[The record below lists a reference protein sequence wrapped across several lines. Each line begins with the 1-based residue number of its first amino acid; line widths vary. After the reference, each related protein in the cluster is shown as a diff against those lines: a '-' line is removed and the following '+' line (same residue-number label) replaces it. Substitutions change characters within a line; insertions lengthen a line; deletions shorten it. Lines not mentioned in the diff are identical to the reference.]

1 MSPHA
6 NVAGDTVQPEQR
18 LVRLAN
24 HTTPDGVEDDL
35 GGAVDVEF
43 FHDPRSVGFDRARAD
58 EEDGSD
64 VLVRL
69 AFRDQLEHLRASP
82 ESDSDS

>member
-1 MSPHA
+1 
-6 NVAGDTVQPEQR
+6 
-18 LVRLAN
+18 
-24 HTTPDGVEDDL
+24 
-35 GGAVDVEF
+35 
-43 FHDPRSVGFDRARAD
+43 VGFDRARAD